1 MDDTFRF
8 SVATSSQ
15 GRKAWN
21 GIFADFQQKNSLQS
35 STSSRSHSFSRC
47 AIQEQSGKLVDA
59 ILGKI
64 KTKWKKT
71 EQAVKSQGCANRAML
86 SNATVNN
93 A

>member
-8 SVATSSQ
+8 PVATSSQ

-64 KTKWKKT
+64 KTEWKN
-71 EQAVKSQGCANRAML
+71 QYLDFAG
-86 SNATVNN
+86 
-93 A
+93 